1 MHTLH
6 IGSNPTVPHA
16 KSKSGGNLSGCQ
28 VLLSHIY
35 AASLLL
41 PVVMLGGDWRGSG
54 HHPTK
59 YHCRELE
66 GACKANTALHH
77 DRDKNKIGV

>member
-1 MHTLH
+1 M
-6 IGSNPTVPHA
+6 PDA
-16 KSKSGGNLSGCQ
+16 KSKSGGNLSGYQ
-28 VLLSHIY
+28 VLLTRVY
-35 AASLLL
+35 AASLL
-41 PVVMLGGDWRGSG
+41 PVVMLGGDWRSSG